1 MKHSLIKN
9 IVALPVLVMLS
20 PYKVLAGGDSTTN
33 ERQLK
38 LSSLHR
44 LRILQHETAKY
55 LYSVSY
61 SMSIPVSP
69 SSPAKPMLH
78 TIAPVRV
85 SKTKNPISMKT
96 AAPTSTNKPS
106 KPSHKKAT
114 IMPSTSLPYRKTAR
128 PSKKKTSRLPYH
140 SQLTL
145 SPTSTTAVPSATPTE
160 TTSPLT
166 SSITLSYSPTNY
178 TWRLDL
184 SKSCRT
190 NNITEGS
197 GTGISD
203 SYCSSYIPLGGQNE
217 AADKVPVLVNSILIV
232 ELGLELA
239 PINDKNVKQIN
250 LRNGDTFSFTSIGA
264 TKGRDFPLGGIQ
276 MRLDGENK
284 PGDDLSISWIVTFS
298 NNCSTQ
304 VFFPGNTMGW
314 VVFVSLLNIINCSAA
329 L

>member
-1 MKHSLIKN
+1 
-9 IVALPVLVMLS
+9 
-20 PYKVLAGGDSTTN
+20 LAGGDSTTN

-61 SMSIPVSP
+61 SMSIPFSP
-69 SSPAKPMLH
+69 SSPTKPILD
-78 TIAPVRV
+78 TTAPVRV
-85 SKTKNPISMKT
+85 SKTKNPIAVKT

-106 KPSHKKAT
+106 KPSHQKAT
-114 IMPSTSLPYRKTAR
+114 IIPSTSLPYRKTAK
-128 PSKKKTSRLPYH
+128 PSKKKTSRPLYH

-145 SPTSTTAVPSATPTE
+145 SPTSKTVVPSATPAE

-178 TWRLDL
+178 TWRLDF

-203 SYCSSYIPLGGQNE
+203 SYCSSYIPLGNE
-217 AADKVPVLVNSILIV
+217 AAADKVPVLVNSILIV
-232 ELGLELA
+232 ELSLELA
-239 PINDKNVKQIN
+239 PVNDKNIKQIN

-264 TKGRDFPLGGIQ
+264 TKGHDFPLGGIQ

-284 PGDDLSISWIVTFS
+284 LGDDLSISWIVTFS

-314 VVFVSLLNIINCSAA
+314 VIFVSLLNIMKCSSA